1 MARDRQD
8 GQRTIVR
15 APRPDAFTLKNSG
28 LQAFLYAD
36 VGTEPNGSTLTI
48 LSVLARLGNDPWAQA
63 ASWAAM
69 PRAAAIDGLSQGI
82 AQMPLVPAPLMGSRD
97 IAARL
102 VELLPANSRQVIPAE
117 ASGTTP
123 VRPAAQTAMMIWWGI
138 AAWIGLTV
146 MLSFKP
152 AADEGRPT
160 GPSTAVASSVSTVA
174 APPANHAPAGA
185 PAGPIRP

>member
-1 MARDRQD
+1 M
-8 GQRTIVR
+8 R
-15 APRPDAFTLKNSG
+15 AQLPDAFALKNSG

-48 LSVLARLGNDPWAQA
+48 MSVLARLGNDPWAQA

-82 AQMPLVPAPLMGSRD
+82 AQMSLVTAPLMGSRD
-97 IAARL
+97 VAARL
-102 VELLPANSRQVIPAE
+102 VELLPANARQGIPAE
-117 ASGTTP
+117 AGGTNP

-138 AAWIGLTV
+138 AAWIGLTL

-152 AADEGRPT
+152 AADERRPT
-160 GPSTAVASSVSTVA
+160 APPMAVASSVSTVA
-174 APPANHAPAGA
+174 APPANHAASGLPAA
-185 PAGPIRP
+185 PVLP